1 MVRPSK
7 ELAGEAAM
15 SKKLFFS
22 FGLAPLPLLAA
33 AAFLVAT
40 AGGQAAPAPP
50 TVSVTVTI
58 DSVTNISA
66 GDPFGG
72 SPDFFSTIKIDG
84 GTPFTTTTIPNSGT
98 LTAPAGWTFTKNVRR
113 VGPKFQIRLELWEG
127 LNSPLGSDGVD
138 VDPSI
143 CAGSFPFGCAILNVN
158 RPDADTVGLDLNMDR
173 EPPGALT
180 AFDSTGDAAGAGT
193 CSDGD
198 NDPSNGNDNLALP
211 CTVSACATGT
221 QGEAATI
228 CFTVT
233 VGPATAGTLVVTK
246 TADTNDGNC
255 SVLDCSLREA
265 VDNARDGDTISLP
278 NLGFPY
284 RLTFRQ
290 WVDGASPLP
299 DFDEPGHL
307 RITRKNLTILGP
319 ATGAGVVIEQTS
331 QARVFDVHTGASV
344 TMENLTIRG
353 GVAAKGTSSAVSSHD
368 HGGGI
373 HNHGTVHLVNVT
385 LTDNHAPLD
394 STQTG
399 TGGGGAI
406 YNAGGL
412 TLDHVTIA
420 GNDAAQ
426 LGGGI
431 AGAPGTFRN
440 ALVANNT
447 GPGGNCTSSA
457 TPTDNGGNNQFP
469 GATCGFA
476 GAPLASSPIGALA
489 SDYTFWLIPGSKAID
504 GGTNTGCAAT
514 DQAGVPRPLDGNG
527 DGVAVCDSG
536 ATEYD
541 PEGLGVIHQPLNSA
555 TGQPGPVTLTFDDV
569 TTAGTSTLTISS
581 TGPARPA
588 GFRAGTPTLYYDI
601 GTNAVFTGGVTVCID
616 YTGTAFTNEAGL
628 RLFHRTGS
636 SWQDTTQS
644 LDTAANRICGRT
656 TSFSVFAIFGAN
668 QSPVAFIT
676 EPPGGYRLNE
686 GSSVVLQGSGSD
698 PDGDPLTYEWSP
710 ATELNDRTLA
720 APTFSP
726 RDDGTRTYT
735 LVVRDGETTSAPV
748 STNVR
753 VDNVAPSLRLTAPA
767 GGTLY
772 RAGSSVSI
780 RGTFTDPGVLD
791 THTCTVDWDDG
802 TPAAAGAVT
811 ESNGAGTCTAS
822 RTFAAAGVYT
832 LVMTVDDGDGGTAS
846 ASTMVVVYDPRAGW
860 VLGAGQIT
868 SAAGAYRP
876 NPALTGSVVFNF
888 VAQYFGFGPT
898 PTGVVVVVL
907 PGGVRFASTSLEW
920 LVVTGFKSQVRGT
933 GSVNGLGSY
942 GFLVTAYDGQQP
954 GGGGVDRFRFKLW
967 NRATGAVVYDNVL
980 DPTATDDVD
989 RAKPQA
995 TGFGS
1000 AIAIFRL

>member
-1 MVRPSK
+1 
-7 ELAGEAAM
+7 M

-22 FGLAPLPLLAA
+22 FGLAPLPLLIA

-40 AGGQAAPAPP
+40 AGGQAAPSQP
-50 TVSVTVTI
+50 TVAVTVTI

-98 LTAPAGWTFTKNVRR
+98 LTAPAGWTFTKNIRR
-113 VGPKFQIRLELWEG
+113 VGPRFQIRVELWEG
-127 LNSPLGSDGVD
+127 LNSPLGNVGVD

-143 CAGSFPFGCAILNVN
+143 CPSGGPLGCATIIIN
-158 RPDADTVGLDLNMDR
+158 RPDADYLGLDMNMDR
-173 EPPGALT
+173 EPPGNLT

-193 CSDGD
+193 CSDS
-198 NDPSNGNDNLALP
+198 DPMTDGNDQKSLP
-211 CTVSACATGT
+211 CTTSACATGSE
-221 QGEAATI
+221 GEAATI

-233 VGPATAGTLVVTK
+233 VGTPAAGTLVVTK

-255 SVLDCSLREA
+255 SLLDCSLREA
-265 VDNARDGDTISLP
+265 LDNARDGDTVSLP

-290 WVDGASPLP
+290 WVATDPSVDPLIP
-299 DFDEPGHL
+299 GFDEPGHL
-307 RITRKNLTILGP
+307 KVTRKNLTILGP
-319 ATGAGVVIEQTS
+319 ATGAGVVIEQTN
-331 QARVFDVHTGASV
+331 QARVFDVYPGASV

-353 GVAAKGTSSAVSSHD
+353 GVAAQWTSTAFRAHD

-385 LTDNHAPLD
+385 LTDNHAPVT
-394 STQTG
+394 SG
-399 TGGGGAI
+399 VIGGGAI
-406 YNAGGL
+406 WNATANGMTMSHVTIARNDSVANAGGL
-412 TLDHVTIA
+412 GGQTS
-420 GNDAAQ
+420 Q
-426 LGGGI
+426 L
-431 AGAPGTFRN
+431 TN
-440 ALVANNT
+440 TLVANNS
-447 GPGGNCTSSA
+447 GPDGNCAGTHTDLGGNK
-457 TPTDNGGNNQFP
+457 QFP
-469 GATCGFA
+469 GMSCGFA
-476 GAPLASSPIGALA
+476 GPPLAASPVGNTLA
-489 SDYTFWLIPGSKAID
+489 PDYTFWLIPGSQAID

-527 DGVAVCDSG
+527 DGVAACDSG

-555 TGQPGPVTLTFDDV
+555 TGQPGPVTLTFDNV

-588 GFRAGTPTLYYDI
+588 GFRAGTPALYYDI

-616 YTGTAFTNEAGL
+616 YTGTAFASEAGL
-628 RLFHRTGS
+628 RLFHRSGS

-668 QSPVAFIT
+668 QAPVAFIS
-676 EPPGGYRLNE
+676 EPPGGYRLDE

-735 LVVRDGETTSAPV
+735 LVVRDGEASSAPV
-748 STNVR
+748 GTTVR

-767 GGTLY
+767 DGSLY
-772 RAGSSVSI
+772 RAGSTVTI
-780 RGTFTDPGVLD
+780 RGSFTDPGVLD
-791 THTCTVDWDDG
+791 THSCSVDWDDG
-802 TPAAAGAVT
+802 TAAAAGAVT
-811 ESNGAGTCTAS
+811 ESNGGGSCTAS
-822 RTFAAAGVYT
+822 RTFPAAGVYT

-860 VLGAGQIT
+860 VLGAGHV
-868 SAAGAYRP
+868 AGTAGR
-876 NPALTGSVVFNF
+876 TVFTF
-888 VAQYFGFGPT
+888 QAQYLLFGST
-898 PTGVVVVVL
+898 PIGAVAVL
-907 PGGVRFASTSLEW
+907 LPNGGRFASTTLEW
-920 LVVTGFKSQVRGT
+920 LVVTGFKAQIRGV
-933 GSVNGLGSY
+933 GQIAGLGSY
-942 GFLVTAYDGQQP
+942 GFLLTAYDGQRP
-954 GGGGVDRFRFKLW
+954 GGDGIDRFRLKLW

-980 DPTATDDVD
+980 DPTATDDID

-995 TGFGS
+995 TGAGS